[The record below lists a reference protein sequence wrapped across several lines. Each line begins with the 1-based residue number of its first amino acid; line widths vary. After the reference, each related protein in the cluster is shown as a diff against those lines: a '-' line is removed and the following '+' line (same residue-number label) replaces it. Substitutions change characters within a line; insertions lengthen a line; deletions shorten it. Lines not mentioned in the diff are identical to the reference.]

1 MAVLLLSG
9 CLYPEAK
16 KLKIKYLTNI
26 SFSRCKRQWMN
37 LKGERRT
44 SADSDKRYEN
54 TALSKYPI
62 DFKRLAPR
70 YIEEPPISL

>member
-1 MAVLLLSG
+1 MHKLKMAVITAMAVLLLSG

-37 LKGERRT
+37 LKRRT
-44 SADSDKRYEN
+44 ADFCRFRQK
-54 TALSKYPI
+54 I
-62 DFKRLAPR
+62 
-70 YIEEPPISL
+70 